1 MSVLDVP
8 RRVLRDP
15 RVFLLVLSTLL
26 PPHILAQPPPACPP
40 ALGTSFAGQNLT
52 NSNFHASSPGS
63 LVGADFSNATLNGA
77 TFAGQDLTNAVFTN
91 ASLTGVDFT
100 GATLNRTCFSGASMN
115 GTQFTFATLRCP
127 NFSGTS
133 MLGAVLGPA
142 PAISSDSGCRTSFAG
157 ATLDVNAIPVTSWGI
172 IDFTG
177 AKFLNLNTSFQKLVG
192 ANISGTILGKTNFSG
207 IDFTGADLTGVDFT
221 GAQLVGATFDNAA
234 MNGTTLASANLTSA
248 SLNCAYFYGPGASP
262 GSPCTKTRVSS
273 QPTLPANLTGAV
285 FQNSDLTNA
294 SLASAT
300 LTRATF
306 NGSTLVGVSFNGA
319 VLTGVG
325 ISGSDCTKA
334 NFQSAQLDN
343 VHLDNLI
350 LTRAVFGGTT
360 HNNTTFSNS
369 YMPYA
374 QFVSP
379 MVLNNVSFRG
389 AVLEGAAF
397 GSAMF
402 TNVDM
407 SCAELGGASL
417 SGVNVVSGT
426 FSQAV
431 MPAASDCCPES
442 DGTPFCGLVAID
454 GQPYG
459 AVTFPIVNS
468 TAVTCPNPVVSC
480 AGGQGQWSLP
490 GWTSTCTPG
499 GGRQVV
505 WAEPDCNAPPDAFV
519 VFTDP
524 KLQACVAATLPGNPG
539 GVLISVAQNI
549 TAVNC
554 PGRGIT
560 DVGGLEQFTQLIR
573 LDLSGNQIRQF
584 QVSLKALQT
593 LKIPDN
599 GLSTLDLR
607 GTTKLV
613 TLDASGNQLQSIAN
627 MAAVSFEFL
636 DISENQFATFDL
648 PAQVNL
654 IYADLS
660 SNRLTSVMNASH
672 SDLSGLESLYYL
684 DVSNN
689 LLPNIGAVLPPYVS
703 SLFVGCNAQFSCNT
717 LASPPLGATTY
728 QNSQCAAQWN
738 VATNASIPLTH
749 PACATSLSAARAE
762 SRTERIS
769 P

>member
-8 RRVLRDP
+8 FRVMREPLL
-15 RVFLLVLSTLL
+15 LLVVLSVLQASNL
-26 PPHILAQPPPACPP
+26 SGQPPPACPS
-40 ALGTSFAGQNLT
+40 ATGTSFAEQNLT
-52 NSNFHASSPGS
+52 NHNFHASPPGS
-63 LVGADFSNATLNGA
+63 LVGADFSNTTLNGA

-91 ASLTGVDFT
+91 ANLTGVDFT

-142 PAISSDSGCRTSFAG
+142 PAITSDSGCRTSFAG

-177 AKFLNLNTSFQKLVG
+177 TTFRNLDSSFRKLVG
-192 ANISGTILGKTNFSG
+192 ANIAGAILAITNFSG
-207 IDFTGADLTGVDFT
+207 IDFTGADLTGVDFSE
-221 GAQLVGATFDNAA
+221 AQLVGATFDNAA
-234 MNGTTLASANLTSA
+234 MNGTKLAGANLTSA
-248 SLNCAYFYGPGASP
+248 SLKCAYFYGPGASQ

-273 QPTLPANLTGAV
+273 QPTLPANLTSAV
-285 FQNSDLTNA
+285 FVNADLTNA

-300 LTRATF
+300 LSHATF
-306 NGSTLVGVSFNGA
+306 NGSTLVGVSFNSA
-319 VLTGVG
+319 VLTGLT
-325 ISGSDCTKA
+325 ISGSDCTRA

-350 LTRAVFGGTT
+350 LTSALFGGT

-374 QFVSP
+374 QFPS

-389 AVLEGAAF
+389 AVLQHAVF
-397 GSAMF
+397 DSARF

-407 SCAELGGASL
+407 SCAQLGGASFSSATVL
-417 SGVNVVSGT
+417 SGT

-442 DGTPFCGLVAID
+442 GGTPFCGRVAID

-459 AVTFPIVNS
+459 AVTFPIVNT
-468 TAVTCPNPVVSC
+468 TAVACPNPVVSC
-480 AGGQGQWSLP
+480 AGGQGRWSLP
-490 GWTSTCTPG
+490 GWTSRCTPG
-499 GGRQVV
+499 GQRQVV
-505 WAEPDCNAPPDAFV
+505 WAKPDCSAPPDAFV

-539 GVLISVAQNI
+539 SVLISVAQNI
-549 TAVNC
+549 TSVNC
-554 PGRGIT
+554 PGGGIT

-584 QVSLKALQT
+584 GVALPALET
-593 LKIPDN
+593 LKIADN
-599 GLSTLDLR
+599 GLTTLDLG
-607 GTTKLV
+607 GTPKLV
-613 TLDASGNQLQSIAN
+613 TLDASGNQLQGIAET
-627 MAAVSFEFL
+627 ADIYFEFL

-648 PAQVNL
+648 AAQVNV

-660 SNRLTSVMNASH
+660 SNRLTSVMNASQ
-672 SDLSGLESLYYL
+672 SDLSGLQSLYYL
-684 DVSNN
+684 DVSDN
-689 LLPNIGAVLPPYVS
+689 LLPNIGVLMPPNVA
-703 SLFVGCNAQFSCNT
+703 SLFVGCNPQFSCNT
-717 LASPPLGATTY
+717 LSTPPLGATTY

-738 VATNASIPLTH
+738 DATNASIPLTH
-749 PACATSLSAARAE
+749 PACATSPSAAREE
-762 SRTERIS
+762 SRAERTS